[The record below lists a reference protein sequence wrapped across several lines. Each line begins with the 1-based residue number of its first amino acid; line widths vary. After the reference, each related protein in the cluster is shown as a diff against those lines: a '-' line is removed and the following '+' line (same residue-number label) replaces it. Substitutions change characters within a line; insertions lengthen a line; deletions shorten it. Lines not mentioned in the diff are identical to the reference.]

1 LLVHQLHVVLLH
13 HVFVLL
19 LHVVLLH
26 HVFVLLLHV
35 VLLHHVFVLL
45 LRRIMIVSGDKDL
58 SLSYWNIDSTPI
70 LEGPLSSVFIFM
82 TF

>member
-1 LLVHQLHVVLLH
+1 LFVH
-13 HVFVLL
+13 
-19 LHVVLLH
+19 
-26 HVFVLLLHV
+26 LLHV

-45 LRRIMIVSGDKDL
+45 LRGIMIVSGDKDL